1 MTKEER
7 LDPEEEFVNDSGRTL
22 TRMQFFRYGWK
33 EGAEI
38 ESVEDGYLVNGEKYR
53 PVNDEGE

>member
-7 LDPEEEFVNDSGRTL
+7 LDPEEEFVNDDGRTA
-22 TRMQFFRYGWK
+22 TRMQLFRYEWK
-33 EGAEI
+33 EGANI
-38 ESVEDGYLVNGEKYR
+38 EPVEDGYLVNGKKYR